1 MGEREARRG
10 RGREVRR
17 EMQNTGGSN
26 SHVLSSSKRS
36 KGGSKEEKEGEGR

>member
-1 MGEREARRG
+1 MGEREAR

>member
-1 MGEREARRG
+1 MGEREAG

-36 KGGSKEEKEGEGR
+36 KGGSKKEKEGEGR